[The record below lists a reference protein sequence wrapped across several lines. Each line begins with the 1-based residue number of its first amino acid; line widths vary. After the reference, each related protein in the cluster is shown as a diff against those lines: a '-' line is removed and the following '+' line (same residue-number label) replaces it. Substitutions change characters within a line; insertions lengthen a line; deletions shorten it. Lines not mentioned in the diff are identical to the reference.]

1 MRLTIKKNEMGG
13 ACSTYG
19 ERESVYGVLVG
30 KLARKRQLGRR
41 RRRYK
46 NNINIDLQ
54 KVVLGEWIISSW
66 HRKGTGGEL
75 L

>member
-19 ERESVYGVLVG
+19 ERESVYGVVVG
-30 KLARKRQLGRR
+30 KRGRKRQLGRH

-46 NNINIDLQ
+46 DNINIDLQ
-54 KVVLGEWIISSW
+54 KVVLGAWIISSW
-66 HRKGTGGEL
+66 HRIGTGGGL